1 MAEETPTSE
10 DKEAT
15 DSAEELVER
24 VRLAGSALRD
34 RHRVVEVRA
43 LRGDDEFG
51 TIVRRLAESEH
62 ADDALGQLL
71 GDADVFVTQI
81 VFAAI
86 AARGRGPRKWERRA
100 LRRLRRG
107 AHGEIPIALEALA
120 AASPRPVLATVL
132 GYVDDSW
139 LLVPAVTD
147 SMQQFLE
154 ARLAS
159 EGQPEPWHLHDRIEE
174 NREAVVR
181 LLESSSESVREALMP
196 LLHQPPD
203 RVTDADFFSQFGRIV
218 EAASL
223 PEAATVA
230 GREVAIDALV
240 AALGAR
246 KSVLLVGEPGVG
258 KTTVLG
264 EALRRTDEEW
274 FVFQAT
280 AADVHAGQSFI
291 GMLEGRVQQI
301 AAQMRDRRI
310 VWVLPN
316 FEEALWAGQHIQSPR
331 GLLDALLPYVEA
343 RQIVLV
349 GETDPLAY
357 EMLVQLRPRL
367 VRTFDT
373 VRLNPMT
380 DDEAL
385 AVAAEWA
392 TGHGVAVSAETLRE
406 TLDLGSHY
414 LPGTAAPGSLIR
426 LLELTAERNRR
437 VGRSTVEPQSVT
449 ETLSEATGLPLHI
462 LDPRTPLDLAD
473 VRSFFAG
480 RVLGQPEAVDFL
492 IERIALVKAG
502 LTDPTRPLG
511 VFFFV
516 GPTGSGKTEIAK
528 ALAEFLFGSRDRIVR
543 LDMSEFQTPESLERL
558 LTDSAIEPQAAA
570 LVSSVRKEPFSVVLL
585 DEFEKA
591 HSNIWDVFLRER
603 QFPHGDQFLFLSA
616 RDGKEIAVTF
626 IDPDDGATAPP
637 RPAPESREEPTLPD
651 LVLEPVAH
659 GATIR
664 YLGREVDRIGEF
676 VSRFQQNK
684 DELLG
689 LTSDPDFWDS
699 RDRHVVLARIEYL
712 DRFQA
717 AAATAMRLLD
727 RLRTATA
734 RERSRAPTDLV
745 RMLAERL
752 FVLDHARQALADDE
766 AWDAFVSVEAVGAG
780 SEDSRAAAER
790 LAGAYLGWGERRG
803 MRIRRLGA
811 HRPGSARLAVS
822 GLAAFRILKHE
833 HGLHVFEAPK
843 KDKSFAR
850 HTVNVTVVPWR
861 PQPGDPPPDD
871 QAEEALRTAERNRSI
886 VRRYREH
893 PSPLVRDN
901 RGWRTGRLDRVL
913 GGDFDLFS

>member
-1 MAEETPTSE
+1 
-10 DKEAT
+10 
-15 DSAEELVER
+15 
-24 VRLAGSALRD
+24 
-34 RHRVVEVRA
+34 
-43 LRGDDEFG
+43 
-51 TIVRRLAESEH
+51 
-62 ADDALGQLL
+62 
-71 GDADVFVTQI
+71 
-81 VFAAI
+81 
-86 AARGRGPRKWERRA
+86 
-100 LRRLRRG
+100 
-107 AHGEIPIALEALA
+107 
-120 AASPRPVLATVL
+120 
-132 GYVDDSW
+132 
-139 LLVPAVTD
+139 
-147 SMQQFLE
+147 
-154 ARLAS
+154 
-159 EGQPEPWHLHDRIEE
+159 
-174 NREAVVR
+174 
-181 LLESSSESVREALMP
+181 
-196 LLHQPPD
+196 
-203 RVTDADFFSQFGRIV
+203 
-218 EAASL
+218 
-223 PEAATVA
+223 
-230 GREVAIDALV
+230 
-240 AALGAR
+240 
-246 KSVLLVGEPGVG
+246 
-258 KTTVLG
+258 
-264 EALRRTDEEW
+264 
-274 FVFQAT
+274 
-280 AADVHAGQSFI
+280 
-291 GMLEGRVQQI
+291 
-301 AAQMRDRRI
+301 
-310 VWVLPN
+310 
-316 FEEALWAGQHIQSPR
+316 
-331 GLLDALLPYVEA
+331 
-343 RQIVLV
+343 
-349 GETDPLAY
+349 
-357 EMLVQLRPRL
+357 
-367 VRTFDT
+367 
-373 VRLNPMT
+373 
-380 DDEAL
+380 
-385 AVAAEWA
+385 
-392 TGHGVAVSAETLRE
+392 
-406 TLDLGSHY
+406 
-414 LPGTAAPGSLIR
+414 
-426 LLELTAERNRR
+426 
-437 VGRSTVEPQSVT
+437 
-449 ETLSEATGLPLHI
+449 
-462 LDPRTPLDLAD
+462 
-473 VRSFFAG
+473 
-480 RVLGQPEAVDFL
+480 
-492 IERIALVKAG
+492 
-502 LTDPTRPLG
+502 
-511 VFFFV
+511 
-516 GPTGSGKTEIAK
+516 
-528 ALAEFLFGSRDRIVR
+528 
-543 LDMSEFQTPESLERL
+543 MSEFQTPESLERL

-591 HSNIWDVFLRER
+591 HSNIWDVFLQVFDDGRLTDRAGRTVDFRHCIIVMTSNIGSAIPTRAGLGFTSEAARFDHDEVEREVERSFRPEFLNRLDRVIVFRRLAQATMREILDKELSDAIRRRGFRMQPWAIEWDESAIDFLLERGFSAELGARPLKRAIERHVLAPLAMTIVER

-811 HRPGSARLAVS
+811 HPPGSARLAVS